1 MMTEERHT
9 LQNKLMRVGGLGG
22 GGGGNMN
29 GRKGMVLGVGGR
41 MR

>member
-9 LQNKLMRVGGLGG
+9 LQNKLIGGGGGGG